1 MQQLETEMEQLNAEK
16 AEIEA
21 ALNSGT
27 LPADELIQKSNRIGE
42 LIDLL
47 DEALLRKGRLAARY
61 EFKDLTTD
69 KVNQLI
75 KEEGLDIPQQTQPM
89 TLAEIYN
96 YEGMDFSLGRKRVGF

>member
-47 DEALLRKGRLAARY
+47 DE
-61 EFKDLTTD
+61 
-69 KVNQLI
+69 
-75 KEEGLDIPQQTQPM
+75 KEMRWLELS
-89 TLAEIYN
+89 EI
-96 YEGMDFSLGRKRVGF
+96 